1 MNDKPKKAA
10 TEKISEQSV
19 QTNAAE
25 SSQEQPA

>member
-1 MNDKPKKAA
+1 MNHKPKKAA